1 MVSEDGYVLGLG
13 WMTEMCRWRRV
24 VGGVA
29 VVVAVWQA
37 YPAAQEGENF
47 PRPEAVGPPLI
58 VAAQASA
65 DLSSVTVSGLNF
77 GKEAPTVSLG
87 LSALTVTTVQPGV
100 KAGDADMVTA
110 ALPAG
115 VTPGTYLLALTRAGD
130 KELAVFYVAV
140 IPLGAVYQ

>member
-1 MVSEDGYVLGLG
+1 MNLKVERLLG
-13 WMTEMCRWRRV
+13 WVAEMRGWCRAA
-24 VGGVA
+24 GGVA
-29 VVVAVWQA
+29 VVVAAWHA
-37 YPAAQEGENF
+37 YPAAQEGENL
-47 PRPEAVGPPLI
+47 PGPEATGPPLI

-77 GKEAPTVSLG
+77 GNEAPTVSLG